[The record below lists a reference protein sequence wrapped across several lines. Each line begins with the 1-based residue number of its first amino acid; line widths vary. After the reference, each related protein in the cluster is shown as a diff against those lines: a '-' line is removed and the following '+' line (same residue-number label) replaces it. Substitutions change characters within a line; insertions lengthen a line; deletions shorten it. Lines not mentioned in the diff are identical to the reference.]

1 MNDQKKSSQEKSPS
15 SPLLVSH
22 GEGPTRGIMT
32 VKIQR
37 EPQLN
42 ALNQQVMEA
51 LAEALYTQIIPGT
64 TRIVVIEGAGTRAFA
79 AGADISAMEALSPGD
94 AREFSRMG
102 QMLTRTLEALPQIV
116 VAKVR
121 GYALGGGLE
130 LAMACD
136 LIIAGQSA
144 HFGLPEVNLGLI
156 PGFGGT
162 QRLARRVGLPVA
174 LDMILCGKARTLK
187 GAEAFQLGLVS
198 RVVPDDQLDREVESI
213 CTALLAAGPRAQAA
227 AKNLTRRS
235 FEMSLDAG
243 LEAEAQ
249 GFGLCFG
256 DEESEL
262 GIKAFLE
269 KKPSPF
275 T

>member
-1 MNDQKKSSQEKSPS
+1 M
-15 SPLLVSH
+15 
-22 GEGPTRGIMT
+22 RGVMT
-32 VKIQR
+32 IKIQR

-42 ALNQQVMEA
+42 ALNQQVLEA
-51 LAEALYTQIIPGT
+51 LGDALYSEMIPGT
-64 TRIVVIEGAGTRAFA
+64 TRVVVIEGAGGRAFA
-79 AGADISAMEALSPGD
+79 AGADIAEMESLSPGE
-94 AREFSRMG
+94 ARDFSRMG
-102 QMLTRTLEALPQIV
+102 QVLTRTLEGLPQIV

-130 LAMACD
+130 LVMACD
-136 LIIAGQSA
+136 LIIASQNA
-144 HFGLPEVNLGLI
+144 QFGLPEVNLGLI

-187 GAEAFQLGLVS
+187 GPEAFQLGLVS
-198 RVVPDDQLDREVESI
+198 RVVADEQLDREVDAL
-213 CTALLAAGPRAQAA
+213 CAALLAAGPKAQAA
-227 AKNLTRRS
+227 AKSLARRS

-256 DEESEL
+256 DEEAEL
-262 GIKAFLE
+262 GIRAFLD

-275 T
+275 NESQDGAKSP